1 MFKKFRIIYT
11 PPLARIANSE
21 FFYVL
26 HLVSLHLL
34 LMSAPISKKFHHLI
48 LELQKHWPQ

>member
-1 MFKKFRIIYT
+1 MFKKFKIICT
-11 PPLARIANSE
+11 SSPLAHTANSD
-21 FFYVL
+21 YVL

-34 LMSAPISKKFHHLI
+34 LMSTLISTKFHHLI